1 MKFTPKRNSLKFPL
15 PIKKVYKFSTNLS
28 QICPNLKSDQIWIWD
43 IKASYDRPFS
53 VFFGRNPDLKSNLNS
68 NLNSNLQ
75 IWLETLGI
83 KGFEDKFQIIV
94 MTLYI
99 KYMYWRCTKAY
110 AKHNTNGYF
119 CAGCFLSGTF
129 PMDCGGRV

>member
-15 PIKKVYKFSTNLS
+15 PIKKVYKLSTNLS
-28 QICPNLKSDQIWIWD
+28 QICPNLKSDQIWILGM
-43 IKASYDRPFS
+43 KANYDRAFS

-68 NLNSNLQ
+68 NLQ
-75 IWLETLGI
+75 IWLETLDI
-83 KGFEDKFQIIV
+83 KGFEGKFQIIV

-110 AKHNTNGYF
+110 AKHNTDGYF
-119 CAGCFLSGTF
+119 RVGRFWSGTF
-129 PMDCGGRV
+129 AMGCGGRV

>member
-1 MKFTPKRNSLKFPL
+1 MKFTLKRNSLKFPL
-15 PIKKVYKFSTNLS
+15 PIKKLYKLSTNLS
-28 QICPNLKSDQIWIWD
+28 QICPNLKSDQIWIWGKEVSND
-43 IKASYDRPFS
+43 NAFRPFLS
-53 VFFGRNPDLKSNLNS
+53 KNPDLKS

-83 KGFEDKFQIIV
+83 KGFKDKFQIIV

-119 CAGCFLSGTF
+119 CVGRFLSSTF
-129 PMDCGGRV
+129 PMGCGGRV